1 MRGQKPTIR
10 CVAMSVL
17 YIAIEHLRIKEL
29 ETAIAMKRV
38 VTYLIFVALMLG
50 GCSPFTTHSNVAT
63 EREPSPNHDERRP
76 NFVIIHH
83 AGSSVVAE
91 ALRTLTDPQGEVS
104 SHYVIGRDGT
114 VYQLVDERAR
124 AWHAGDSQWGG
135 MTDINSASLG
145 IELDNNGTEP
155 FPDVQ
160 ISALLELLTDIQ
172 RRYHIPTGNFLGHA
186 DIAPKRKTD
195 PSRYFPWQLLAQHG
209 FGIWCDPLLATPPPP
224 SFDIPLALRALGY
237 DVSDVGAAM
246 QAFVLH
252 FVHDDV
258 PFPFSEGA
266 RAMLWCL
273 ATNQTGQTPEPLQ

>member
-1 MRGQKPTIR
+1 M
-10 CVAMSVL
+10 
-17 YIAIEHLRIKEL
+17 AIEPLRIKEL
-29 ETAIAMKRV
+29 EFAIAMKHV
-38 VTYLIFVALMLG
+38 GACVMFVALMLG
-50 GCSPFTTHSNVAT
+50 GCSPFTTRSSVAT

-83 AGSSVVAE
+83 TGSSTVAQ
-91 ALRTLTDPQGEVS
+91 ALRTLTDPGREVS
-104 SHYVIGRDGT
+104 AHYAIGRDGT

-124 AWHAGDSQWGG
+124 AWHAGDSQWAG
-135 MTDINSASLG
+135 MTDLNSASLG

-160 ISALLELLTDIQ
+160 ISALLALLTDIQ

-209 FGIWCDPLLATPPPP
+209 FGIWCDPLPANPPPP

-237 DVSDVGAAM
+237 DVSDISTAM
-246 QAFVLH
+246 RAFVLH

-258 PFPFSEGA
+258 PLPFSERA
-266 RAMLWCL
+266 RTMLWCL
-273 ATNQTGQTPEPLQ
+273 SANPTGQTPEPSQ